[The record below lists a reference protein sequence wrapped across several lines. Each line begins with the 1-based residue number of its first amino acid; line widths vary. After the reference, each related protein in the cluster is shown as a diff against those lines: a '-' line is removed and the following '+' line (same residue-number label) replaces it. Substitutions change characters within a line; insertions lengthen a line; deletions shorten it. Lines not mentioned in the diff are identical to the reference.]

1 MKIRK
6 TAREMFGTDY
16 IDTGCQY
23 AAAFGALST
32 AVELFYN
39 HDLDEAKSLED
50 LKRRFREMFDKYMEE
65 K

>member
-6 TAREMFGTDY
+6 TAWKMFGSEY
-16 IDTGCQY
+16 SDTGCQY
-23 AAAFGALST
+23 AAAFAALST

-39 HDLDEAKSLED
+39 HDLDDAESLED